1 MRAILNDEYG
11 STEVLDLRDTD
22 KPGIGDT
29 ELLVRVRAAS
39 LNPYDWHLMTGLPM
53 FARLSFGLQ
62 RPKATG
68 LGADLAGVV
77 ETVGGKVMAFRP
89 GDEVFGE
96 VVTGS
101 LAEYVAVPEDSAA
114 RKPSN
119 LTFEEAAAV
128 PMGGLTALQA
138 LRDKGRIKPGHS
150 VLINGSSG
158 GVGTFAV
165 QIAKSFEAEVTAV
178 CSTRNIDLVRSLGA
192 DHATDY
198 TEEDFTKSSRR
209 YDLILDN
216 VGNHSPSKCRKLL
229 NRKGVYVATF
239 GQPEHKWF
247 GPLAQMLRIL
257 LLSAVV
263 SQKLIPFSAKTTRE
277 DLETL
282 TELIEAGKVTPV
294 IDRTYPLRDVPA
306 AMDYLEEG
314 HARGKVVITV

>member
-22 KPGIGDT
+22 RPDIEDT
-29 ELLVRVRAAS
+29 EMLVRVRAAS

-53 FARLSFGLQ
+53 FARLSFGLR

-77 ETVGGKVMAFRP
+77 EAVGGKVMAFRP

-101 LAEYVAVPEDSAA
+101 LAEYVAVPEESAA
-114 RKPSN
+114 HKPSN

-138 LRDKGRIKPGHS
+138 LRDKGGIQPGHS

-192 DHATDY
+192 DHAIDY
-198 TEEDFTKSSRR
+198 TVEDFTTGSRR

-216 VGNHSPSKCRKLL
+216 VGNHSPSKCRRLL
-229 NRKGVYVATF
+229 SRTGVYVATF
-239 GQPEHKWF
+239 GQPEHKWL

-263 SQKLIPFSAKTTRE
+263 SQKLIPFNAKTTRQ

-282 TELIEAGKVTPV
+282 ANLIEAGKVTPV
-294 IDRTYPLRDVPA
+294 IDRTYPLQDVPA

-314 HARGKVVITV
+314 HARGKVVITI